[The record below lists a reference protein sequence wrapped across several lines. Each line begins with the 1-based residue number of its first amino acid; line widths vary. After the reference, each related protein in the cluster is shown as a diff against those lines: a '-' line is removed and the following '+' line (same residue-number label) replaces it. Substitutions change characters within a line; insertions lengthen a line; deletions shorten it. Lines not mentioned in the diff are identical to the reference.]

1 MGDRCRYT
9 HVSAPAAPAPVA
21 PAPDS
26 SEAVDK
32 DTSKQKGKSAAKAKA
47 APPRTRMIAT
57 PARTAEHE
65 VEWILDTGA
74 GNDLCPSTQPGQRF
88 QGPPVMLETANG
100 LVPTTERSTVA
111 LNSLNENADCLVL
124 KSTVHALSLGRRCA
138 EHGYQFHWE
147 PWANEPTLIRP
158 DGVRVPIKV
167 ENYVPVIVNTDR
179 DTMTQD
185 HRHVHCMPAPAS
197 SMEILS
203 ATASGE
209 PRVSS
214 VQRWLGPPFAST
226 GTFAHNTNI
235 SIPGAPAAVDVQRGE
250 ANLIAKSP
258 QDSRAEGGQASG
270 GIHSQD
276 APSTIEHGDAASP
289 EADGPGSASNRGV
302 PASGNDNVESRTGV
316 PSVDIGDSPVDA
328 VTSHGGGAPGLYPFT
343 VGSRSQEVG
352 EGGVPVS
359 WSPGVSSIA
368 GLADG
373 PSSPA
378 GADSLVRDIC
388 RDMTGGKT
396 QYDDKI
402 DTEDDAQ
409 VPIIVLVDPEVKP
422 EPEFDGRLFSTKR
435 MHGAVHLSTHLPKAP
450 GCDGCGLAKAVKSQ
464 SRRKN

>member
-32 DTSKQKGKSAAKAKA
+32 DTSKQKGKSAAKTKA

-167 ENYVPVIVNTDR
+167 ENFVPVIVNVDR
-179 DTMTQD
+179 DPMTQD

-203 ATASGE
+203 ADASGE
-209 PRVSS
+209 RRVSS
-214 VQRWLGPPFAST
+214 IQRWLGPPFASS
-226 GTFAHNTNI
+226 GAIAHNTNI

-250 ANLIAKSP
+250 ANPIAKPP
-258 QDSRAEGGQASG
+258 QDSQAEGGQASG
-270 GIHSQD
+270 VVHSQD
-276 APSTIEHGDAASP
+276 APDTSVQGESAKA
-289 EADGPGSASNRGV
+289 EADGSGNSSDCGV
-302 PASGNDNVESRTGV
+302 PARGNDDVGSRRRV
-316 PSVDIGDSPVDA
+316 SSVDVGGSPVDA
-328 VTSHGGGAPGLYPFT
+328 VASGGSGAPAY
-343 VGSRSQEVG
+343 
-352 EGGVPVS
+352 
-359 WSPGVSSIA
+359 
-368 GLADG
+368 
-373 PSSPA
+373 
-378 GADSLVRDIC
+378 
-388 RDMTGGKT
+388 
-396 QYDDKI
+396 
-402 DTEDDAQ
+402 
-409 VPIIVLVDPEVKP
+409 
-422 EPEFDGRLFSTKR
+422 
-435 MHGAVHLSTHLPKAP
+435 VHLHRP
-450 GCDGCGLAKAVKSQ
+450 GRV
-464 SRRKN
+464 RRLEKEVCLWAGPRVFLRLRT